1 MNRLCNGALAFG
13 SGRSLEVRSNLRH
26 TFEALRG
33 DFGGASARA
42 GSAVWQMR
50 ETPFSIGKTGRP
62 LRPEDCWYL
71 PADGQLLQHACE
83 LHNRFIKLGPRCG
96 MRRFRQQ
103 NTENRMENQNDA
115 PRNIARSLSTS
126 PYTGE
131 VRFGPRKNP
140 RKGKRVGP
148 KRPFSSGHVWET
160 RQYLKLTGR
169 TRDLALF
176 NLGIDSKLRA
186 CDLLE
191 IRVSDVGSVGTVFQQ
206 ATIVQKKTEAP
217 VTFEITDTT
226 RASVLAW
233 IEEAKLSPEDFL
245 WRSRNSKSRR
255 LSMSQ
260 YSRIIK
266 QFAKVVG
273 ADPATFATHSIRRT
287 KVTLIYRKTQNLR
300 ACQLLLGHKK
310 IENTVR
316 YLGLELDDAL
326 KISRDIDI

>member
-1 MNRLCNGALAFG
+1 MC
-13 SGRSLEVRSNLRH
+13 
-26 TFEALRG
+26 
-33 DFGGASARA
+33 
-42 GSAVWQMR
+42 
-50 ETPFSIGKTGRP
+50 
-62 LRPEDCWYL
+62 
-71 PADGQLLQHACE
+71 
-83 LHNRFIKLGPRCG
+83 PR
-96 MRRFRQQ
+96 Q
-103 NTENRMENQNDA
+103 NTEIKMDRQNSA
-115 PRNIARSLSTS
+115 PGNTSRSMF
-126 PYTGE
+126 TGPCTAE
-131 VRFGPRKNP
+131 ERLGHQRNP
-140 RKGKRVGP
+140 RKGKKVGP

-160 RQYLKLTGR
+160 RQYLKLMSR

-186 CDLLE
+186 CDLLD
-191 IRVSDVGSVGTVFQQ
+191 IRVSDVSSGSTVFQQ
-206 ATIVQKKTEAP
+206 ATIVQKKTETP

-226 RASVLAW
+226 RVSISAW
-233 IEEAKLSPEDFL
+233 IEEAKLSPDDFL
-245 WRSRNSKSRR
+245 WRSRNTKSRR

-273 ADPATFATHSIRRT
+273 ADPATIATHSIRRT